1 MKKIKAKY
9 LDRLDQIV
17 FREYGDLNHFEKVL
31 EANPKLANKII
42 LNEGDIVN
50 LPLFKIE
57 KKKLDSLW

>member
-1 MKKIKAKY
+1 MKKIRAKY